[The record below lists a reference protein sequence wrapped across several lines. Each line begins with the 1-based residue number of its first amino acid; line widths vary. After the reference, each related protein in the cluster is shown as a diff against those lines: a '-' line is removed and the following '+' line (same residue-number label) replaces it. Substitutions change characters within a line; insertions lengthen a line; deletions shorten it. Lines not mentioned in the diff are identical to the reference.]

1 MMNLFLGQVSREF
14 ADYSVILQVQD
25 LRRDTIYGVLRMDDS
40 PTETVRERYQQPKF
54 LSSSQQLK
62 QVNIA
67 IYGK

>member
-1 MMNLFLGQVSREF
+1 
-14 ADYSVILQVQD
+14 
-25 LRRDTIYGVLRMDDS
+25 MDDS